1 MRQCLQTTF
10 IYSEKKKKG
19 FTFHVDWMQQLPP
32 LDAALRAKTGPIHL
46 ARIRPTHPTSW
57 RRQQDGDTMHTSRNH
72 GTEEAEAEAAA
83 IRDTVG
89 DGAAAAAAMCIP
101 ASSGTYVAVAVAVA
115 VAGGDESGEDANGVM
130 SLRLKI
136 SYSVRVVGGC
146 TGAGLEQPE
155 MRYAWKI
162 WVEGCVCDLHYR
174 SAKEVG
180 VVVVTLAA

>member
-10 IYSEKKKKG
+10 IYSEKKKG
-19 FTFHVDWMQQLPP
+19 FTFHVEGMQQKPP

-89 DGAAAAAAMCIP
+89 D
-101 ASSGTYVAVAVAVA
+101 
-115 VAGGDESGEDANGVM
+115 GGDESGEDANGVM

-180 VVVVTLAA
+180 VV